1 MFVFGFRKRF
11 LQGCLNGFLLTL
23 RLFDFALDLSLQLL
37 LFANLRLDSSLLLS
51 FEGGSDRFL
60 EILAKIREQL
70 FFLDCRY
77 YRSFD
82 ETKTDRTMLG
92 PVQRA
97 WLLDSLEAGLLKK
110 ILGILIVLFAVHIYR
125 RSGRER
131 EPRTREG
138 GRIVGAAIAL
148 FVGVLSG
155 IAGGMFGTSGP
166 PLVVYVDHFAKDKSA
181 FRAQL
186 VVLFMLNNAVRIVL
200 YSWHSLLTVPIAKFA
215 LWLLPA
221 VMLGLFLGS
230 KMHFQVSEKTFSKA
244 IAAMLCIS
252 GLLLVIRP

>member
-1 MFVFGFRKRF
+1 MALDPSLAIIALCSAICFVAATIVGFSGFGFA
-11 LQGCLNGFLLTL
+11 LITVPLLTI
-23 RLFDFALDLSLQLL
+23 FLDLKLVVPLELL
-37 LFANLRLDSSLLLS
+37 LALFCVTILS
-51 FEGGSDRFL
+51 AKNMRFIK
-60 EILAKIREQL
+60 EPAVIYL
-70 FFLDCRY
+70 F
-77 YRSFD
+77 
-82 ETKTDRTMLG
+82 LG
-92 PVQRA
+92 MMAGTVVGA
-97 WLLDSLEAGLLKK
+97 WLLNNLETGLLKK

-148 FVGVLSG
+148 FVGLLSG

-186 VVLFMLNNAVRIVL
+186 VVLFMLNNAVRIIL

-215 LWLLPA
+215 FWLLPA

-230 KMHFQVSEKTFSKA
+230 KMHFQVSEKAFSKA

>member
-1 MFVFGFRKRF
+1 MALDPSLTIIVMCSVICFVAATIVGFSGFGFA
-11 LQGCLNGFLLTL
+11 LITVPLLTIL
-23 RLFDFALDLSLQLL
+23 LDLKVVVPLELL
-37 LFANLRLDSSLLLS
+37 LALVCVTILS
-51 FEGGSDRFL
+51 ARNMRFIK
-60 EILAKIREQL
+60 EPAVVYL
-70 FFLDCRY
+70 F
-77 YRSFD
+77 
-82 ETKTDRTMLG
+82 LG
-92 PVQRA
+92 MMAGTVVGT
-97 WLLDSLEAGLLKK
+97 WLLDNLEAGLLKK
-110 ILGILIVLFAVHIYR
+110 ILGIAIILFAIHLYK

-138 GRIVGAAIAL
+138 IGRIVGAAIAL
-148 FVGVLSG
+148 FVGLLSG

-186 VVLFMLNNAVRIVL
+186 VVLFMLNNAVRVAL
-200 YSWHSLLTVPIAKFA
+200 YAWHSLLTVPIAKFA

-230 KMHFQVSEKTFSKA
+230 KMHFQVSDKTFSKA
-244 IAAMLCIS
+244 IAVMLCIS